1 MAHTPTTQTPPT
13 LAGARSSPEHQAPSS
28 RRRVGRR
35 TLLAAAATATACG
48 AGALAA
54 PRLIPPLET
63 QLDNLGREALLTE
76 LGTLE
81 GVSLDAALQAA
92 EITRAAV
99 HVLVLPLARFVSAVG
114 AGALDA
120 LLHVLDAAHDALAL
134 VGVQSSV
141 LTSFRAVVVSWRG
154 SLTALP
160 IGLSAYVSAD
170 IASAEAYLRA
180 LQRMTTH
187 PTQAVK

>member
-1 MAHTPTTQTPPT
+1 
-13 LAGARSSPEHQAPSS
+13 
-28 RRRVGRR
+28 VGRR
-35 TLLAAAATATACG
+35 ALLATAATAAACG

-54 PRLIPPLET
+54 PRLIPALET
-63 QLDNLGREALLTE
+63 QLDNAGRDILLNE

-99 HVLVLPLARFVSAVG
+99 QVLVIPLARFVSAVG

-120 LLHVLDAAHDALAL
+120 LIAALGAAQNALAL
-134 VGVQSSV
+134 VHVQATV
-141 LTSFRAVVVSWRG
+141 LSSFRTVVTSWRD

-160 IGLSAYVSAD
+160 ITLNAYATAD

-180 LQRMTTH
+180 LKQMTAH
-187 PTQAVK
+187 PTQATK